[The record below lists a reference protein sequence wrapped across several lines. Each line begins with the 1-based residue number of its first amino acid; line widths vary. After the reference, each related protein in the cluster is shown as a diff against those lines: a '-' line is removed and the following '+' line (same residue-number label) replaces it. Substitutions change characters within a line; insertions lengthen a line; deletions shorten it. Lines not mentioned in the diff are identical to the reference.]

1 MTSPISTQGWDK
13 PLNEEQ
19 IAWLQEQFE
28 IAKQRIENVW
38 GGQPQPWKQNR
49 RD

>member
-28 IAKQRIENVW
+28 LAKQRIENVW
-38 GGQPQPWKQNR
+38 GGQPQPWRQTR